1 MSTSPLIDPAQF
13 PKADLAEKLKS
24 ATITVILG
32 FKQSGPRDW
41 TFQRV
46 KLHGD
51 DLPGAFRARA
61 VAAAVDLRDKR
72 APRAYDPEW
81 ELTAGEYFY
90 LSNSPPVG
98 GNFFPRAGALAG
110 MPDYKPGKRP
120 RKPQVWLIVA
130 QLDDHSIAFLGA
142 KIAPSAVLDR
152 TSKVLRLVSSG
163 DAFDALNETI
173 ITFSTDIDW
182 ITWRDTLIVLDSKG
196 FHAVFRDIPALIA
209 QVDDQLR
216 AVVQH
221 IGIDNLDELAERIK
235 RWPAMAV
242 KLSRIVA
249 RADMHTRPVAVLR
262 KYGLDY
268 KIDVDWNDDRMVF
281 NGSVEK
287 QWNILRLL
295 DEAHTLGPVTGK
307 KWESATKTE
316 V

>member
-1 MSTSPLIDPAQF
+1 MSSSISIDPAQF
-13 PKADLAEKLKS
+13 PKADFAEKLRS
-24 ATITVILG
+24 ATITVVLG

-51 DLPGAFRARA
+51 GLPDAFRARA
-61 VAAAVDLRDKR
+61 VAAAVDLRDNR
-72 APRAYDPEW
+72 AARAYDLEW
-81 ELTAGEYFY
+81 ELTASEYFY
-90 LSNSPPVG
+90 LLNNPPVG
-98 GNFFPRAGALAG
+98 GNFFSRAGALAG

-130 QLDDHSIAFLGA
+130 QLDDDSIAFLGS
-142 KIAPSAVLDR
+142 KISPSAVLDR

-163 DAFDALNETI
+163 DAFDALDETV

-182 ITWRDTLIVLDSKG
+182 IAWQETLIVLDAKG

-209 QVDDQLR
+209 QVDGQLQT
-216 AVVQH
+216 VVQH
-221 IGIDNLDELAERIK
+221 IGIDNLDELSERIK

-249 RADMHTRPVAVLR
+249 RADMHTRPADVLR
-262 KYGLDY
+262 KYGIDY

-281 NGSVEK
+281 DGSVEK

-307 KWESATKTE
+307 KWESSTKTE